1 MVDGKDLVELLRLG
15 ASQDDAVVALRKSA
29 GDVQRAAGEIL
40 DQIDTKRRAAQDR
53 AKQRRLGLT
62 ANREG
67 YVDLSRIES
76 VKDFLAVSNDV
87 AVALLRLAN
96 NNIDEAA
103 NVWHEANRQDHFVLA
118 RARAISQRQNT
129 NTRSAV
135 PTALGAAAGNAE
147 LALEATVDELVLVQL
162 ISTGVDK
169 ELAEIALRST
179 AGKGQDPL
187 EAALNWLASDDA
199 FAAEARTEGS
209 MLGGGANAVTMD
221 FSQGKIDSSSG
232 GDGMSEHESGGDM
245 ESAMEEARH
254 EEAYEL
260 FQRELGDSLQRSEMA
275 EEHLGMPLHDERAL
289 ISQYLA
295 RALSLTCDYSK

>member
-1 MVDGKDLVELLRLG
+1 LVELLRLG
-15 ASQDDAVVALRKSA
+15 ASQDDAIFALRKSA

-53 AKQRRLGLT
+53 ARQRRLGLT

-135 PTALGAAAGNAE
+135 PAALGAAAGNAE
-147 LALEATVDELVLVQL
+147 LALEAPVDELVLVQL

-179 AGKGQDPL
+179 AGMGQDPL

-199 FAAEARTEGS
+199 FAAAGSGEARTEGS
-209 MLGGGANAVTMD
+209 MLGGGANAAPMD
-221 FSQGKIDSSSG
+221 FSEGKMDSSSS
-232 GDGMSEHESGGDM
+232 GDGMSEDESGGDM

-254 EEAYEL
+254 EEAHEL

-295 RALSLTCDYSK
+295 RALSLTSDSSK

>member
-1 MVDGKDLVELLRLG
+1 VVDGKDLVELLRLG
-15 ASQDDAVVALRKSA
+15 ASQDDAIVALRKSA

-53 AKQRRLGLT
+53 AKQRRLGLI

-76 VKDFLAVSNDV
+76 VKDFLSVGNDV

-118 RARAISQRQNT
+118 RARAISQRQNK

-135 PTALGAAAGNAE
+135 PAAAAGTAE
-147 LALEATVDELVLVQL
+147 MALEAPVDELVLVQL

-199 FAAEARTEGS
+199 FAAAGAGEARTEAS
-209 MLGGGANAVTMD
+209 MLGGGANAAPMD
-221 FSQGKIDSSSG
+221 ISEGSS
-232 GDGMSEHESGGDM
+232 DGMSEDESGGDM

-254 EEAYEL
+254 EEAFEL

-275 EEHLGMPLHDERAL
+275 EEHLGMPLHDEKAL

-295 RALSLTCDYSK
+295 RALSLSSGSSK